1 MKSLDVYLN
10 NQLVG
15 SLWQEEAGLAFRYA
29 ETYLETHSPLPLS
42 RHLPLPF
49 NAPERSFSDLASRA
63 FFENLL
69 PEGEVR
75 TQLARTLGISRG
87 NTFALLKAIGGD
99 CAGAVAVLPQGEVP
113 ARRGQRRPISAQ
125 ELAAELEH
133 LPAHPFLADAEGVRL
148 SLAGAQNKLP
158 VCFDGRDFSIPT
170 GSTPSTHIIKIP
182 IPMLENTVVNEAFCM
197 NLARQLGLNVPKANV
212 TEIDGH
218 RFYLVERYDRQPA
231 PTGGTQRLHQEDFCQ
246 ALGIPPEQK
255 HEKEGGPG
263 LKDCFELVRSWSS
276 EPLPDAAAMLSW
288 CIFNLLIG
296 NADAHGKNIA
306 FLYAAGAVRL
316 APFYDL
322 ISTAVYER
330 VNNKFAMRLGGEK
343 DPCYLLPHHL
353 ERFAAD
359 AGIGL
364 RAVKAELRSMSDRI
378 QTLASPLAET
388 YRQQFSQPIIIDRIM
403 HVIAQRVAKARA
415 LLNEPG
421 SARP

>member
-1 MKSLDVYLN
+1 MKNLDVYLN
-10 NQLVG
+10 DQLVG
-15 SLWQEEAGLAFRYA
+15 SLWQEQTGLAFRYA
-29 ETYLETHSPLPLS
+29 EAYLQTPSPLPLS
-42 RHLPLPF
+42 RHLPVPLK
-49 NAPERSFSDLASRA
+49 ASERIFSDQESRA

-87 NTFALLKAIGGD
+87 NTFALLEAIGGD
-99 CAGAVAVLPQGEVP
+99 CAGAVAVLPQGELP
-113 ARRGQRRPISAQ
+113 ARRGEGRPISAQ

-170 GSTPSTHIIKIP
+170 GSTPSTHIIKPP
-182 IPMLENTVVNEAFCM
+182 ISGLENTVVNEAFCM
-197 NLARQLGLNVPKANV
+197 NLAQRLGLKVPQAGV
-212 TEIDGH
+212 TEIAGR
-218 RFYLVERYDRQPA
+218 RFYLVERYDRQMTPYGA
-231 PTGGTQRLHQEDFCQ
+231 TLRLHQEDFCQ

-255 HEKEGGPG
+255 NEKEGGPG

-306 FLYAAGAVRL
+306 FLYAAGQVRL

-322 ISTAVYER
+322 ISAAVSER

-343 DPCYLLPHHL
+343 DPRYLLPHHL
-353 ERFAAD
+353 ERFAAE

-364 RAVKAELRSMSDRI
+364 RAVKAELRSMVERV
-378 QTLASPLAET
+378 QTQAAPLAES
-388 YRQQFSQPIIIDRIM
+388 YRQQFGQPIIIDRIM
-403 HVIAQRVAKARA
+403 EVLAQRVAKARA
-415 LLNEPG
+415 LL
-421 SARP
+421 S